1 LRSRL
6 FSAGWKVI
14 DCVFPPSCA
23 GCGKWGIHICQ
34 SCWDEIKPLQD
45 PLCQLCGEPLKNVTA
60 ALCERCQNSEIY
72 FTAVRSWAYFD
83 GPLQLAIHRLKYK
96 RDMGLGQVLAVPLAD
111 MLHGL
116 TWKIDLVTM
125 VPLDKSRK
133 TERGYNQCYFI
144 AQPLAWMEKLEF
156 ISGAIKKVRET
167 RSQVGLSLTERR
179 SNLEAAFEAA
189 PGIVKGRSVLIVDDV
204 ITTGSTMN
212 ACAEALIQAQ
222 AQQVYGLSLARSSR
236 L

>member
-14 DCVFPPSCA
+14 DWIFPPSCA

-34 SCWDEIKPLQD
+34 SCWDEIKTLQG
-45 PLCQLCGEPLKNVTA
+45 PICQLCGEPLKNEVA
-60 ALCERCQNSEIY
+60 AVCERCQNNVIH
-72 FTAVRSWAYFD
+72 FNAVRSWAYLE

-96 RDMGLGQVLAVPLAD
+96 RDMGLGQVLAAPLSD
-111 MLHGL
+111 LLRGL
-116 TWKIDLVTM
+116 AWEIDLVTM
-125 VPLDKSRK
+125 VPLDKKRQ

-156 ISGAIKKVRET
+156 ISGAIKKVRQT
-167 RSQVGLSLTERR
+167 RSQVGLSLKERR
-179 SNLEAAFEAA
+179 NNLEAAFKAS
-189 PGIVKGRSVLIVDDV
+189 PGIVEGRSVLIVDDV

-212 ACAEALIQAQ
+212 ACAEALRRAQ